1 MPFKMLEFK
10 GISMHSGFFRIP
22 TKMALNIQFYILGNS
37 IPFFSETV
45 WKTDEK
51 FRRTEITKGSF

>member
-1 MPFKMLEFK
+1 MLE
-10 GISMHSGFFRIP
+10 GISMCSGFFRISK
-22 TKMALNIQFYILGNS
+22 KMASKLHFYIFSNS

-51 FRRTEITKGSF
+51 CRRTEKTKDSF